1 VIVRE
6 HHTHTQNNTSND
18 GEKFPT
24 PSEFVSNKLHMGNK
38 NKQTKNSMAN
48 KTIKSRLEYQV
59 TELVKN
65 LTEASSASSN
75 QKRDFY
81 TSRAMYNA
89 KRLSEI
95 VDRAKVTA

>member
-1 VIVRE
+1 
-6 HHTHTQNNTSND
+6 
-18 GEKFPT
+18 
-24 PSEFVSNKLHMGNK
+24 
-38 NKQTKNSMAN
+38 MA

-59 TELVKN
+59 NELVSN
-65 LTEASSASSN
+65 LAQATSSTSN

-95 VDRAKVTA
+95 VDRAKIGA